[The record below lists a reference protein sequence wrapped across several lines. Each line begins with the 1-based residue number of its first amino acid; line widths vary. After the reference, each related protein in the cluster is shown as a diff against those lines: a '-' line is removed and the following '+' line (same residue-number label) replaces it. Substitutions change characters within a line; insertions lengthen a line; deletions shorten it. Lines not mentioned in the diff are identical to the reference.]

1 MEGSFLVFQNIHVY
15 RTKSAGDID
24 LTAFVILLVTN
35 VFWMAYALTVLHG
48 DLAVFVSG
56 VIYTIGSSMLIA
68 AKLLYGYEE
77 VRVLLCFLK
86 GWRAKRLLMVTKTG
100 AVAAVTEAVV
110 AKDEEEDHEEDEE
123 DEEDEEGEEDKEEEE
138 DEEDEEDEAVSV

>member
-1 MEGSFLVFQNIHVY
+1 MYRRQYQATCTSNTHLPQTQRWLSWLFVLCVCVEGSFLVFQNIHVY

-68 AKLLYGYEE
+68 AKLLYG
-77 VRVLLCFLK
+77 
-86 GWRAKRLLMVTKTG
+86 
-100 AVAAVTEAVV
+100 
-110 AKDEEEDHEEDEE
+110 
-123 DEEDEEGEEDKEEEE
+123 
-138 DEEDEEDEAVSV
+138 